1 VTDLQFVA
9 VAAAYESSELSPAL
23 GSAVDP
29 RFVAELA
36 RAHDAAG
43 FDAVLVHDSGSSLDA
58 AVLAGQVLAA
68 SNRVRVLVTHR
79 PGVIAPTAVAR
90 QLAALDAFH
99 PGRVG
104 LHVPAVDSDRE
115 AQRDGDWRDRAG
127 RQRRRGEFAEVM
139 RRIWTSE
146 RPFDFAGE
154 FYTIA
159 PTWTPVRPAHRIEV
173 HAGGASEIADD
184 FAAAFADTYYLP
196 SLPARELA
204 QRIAAAAAKADRI
217 GRTLRFGLRLR
228 PVLAQ
233 TSTAADE
240 YALRVVRLHRTS
252 FDSPSRALRAATGEV
267 AGAGRLVGTPAAVAE
282 ALDSYRAL
290 GIGTIRLA
298 AWETRADVAL
308 HAELIE
314 RARSRTLPTAV

>member
-1 VTDLQFVA
+1 MTELQFVA
-9 VAAAYESSELSPAL
+9 VAAAYESSEVSPAL
-23 GSAVDP
+23 GTAVDP
-29 RFVAELA
+29 QFVAALA
-36 RAHDAAG
+36 RAHDDAG
-43 FDAVLVHDSGSSLDA
+43 FDAVLAHDSGSSVDA

-68 SNRVRVLVTHR
+68 TGRMRVLVTHR

-90 QLAALDAFH
+90 QLAALDAFF
-99 PGRVG
+99 PDRVG

-139 RRIWTSE
+139 RRSWTSE

-173 HAGGASEIADD
+173 HASGASEIADD
-184 FAAAFADTYYLP
+184 FAAAYADTYYLP
-196 SLPARELA
+196 SLPARDLA
-204 QRIAAAAAKADRI
+204 LRIAAVSAKAERA
-217 GRTLRFGLRLR
+217 GRALRFGLRLR
-228 PVLAQ
+228 PVLAP
-233 TSTAADE
+233 TPAAADD
-240 YALRVVRLHRTS
+240 YAQRVVRVHRTS
-252 FDSPSRALRAATGEV
+252 FDSPGRALRAATGEV
-267 AGAGRLVGTPAAVAE
+267 AGAGTLVGTPAQVAE

-298 AWETRADVAL
+298 AWETYADVAL
-308 HAELIE
+308 HGELIE
-314 RARSRTLPTAV
+314 RARARVLPTAV